1 MAAQSNK
8 QEKGTRTKDATAV
21 IKITDDNDDINMLTS
36 KTQDK
41 LLALLVQERRK
52 NKSAVGNRVAS
63 GSTPP
68 VSSLTTNATP
78 TRANG
83 TAPVA
88 AEGSTILSSTGTKG
102 RVDGRP
108 GGK

>member
-8 QEKGTRTKDATAV
+8 QEKETGTKDATAV
-21 IKITDDNDDINMLTS
+21 IGITDDEDDISMLTS
-36 KTQDK
+36 KMQDK
-41 LLALLVQERRK
+41 LLTFLVWERCK
-52 NKSAVGNRVAS
+52 NKSAVGNWVAS

-68 VSSLTTNATP
+68 VSSLTADATP
-78 TRANG
+78 NGANG
-83 TAPVA
+83 TALVA
-88 AEGSTILSSTGTKG
+88 AVGSTIPSSTSTEG